1 MIKFTLTDEQIKKVA
16 PLFANLALL
25 NSQGELGMVVAQIH
39 FKDGEFVVTCDL
51 VDGPRVVG
59 ICKANGRTDE
69 QILAAYDGLH
79 RKVPLDKN
87 GELH

>member
-1 MIKFTLTDEQIKKVA
+1 MIKFTLTDEQVKRVT
-16 PLFANLALL
+16 PLFARL
-25 NSQGELGMVVAQIH
+25 NTLNHQGEMGMIIAQIH
-39 FKDGEFVVTCDL
+39 FRNGEFVVTCEL
-51 VDGPRVVG
+51 VDGPRAVG

-69 QILAAYDGLH
+69 QILAAYDRLH